1 MDLIRKV
8 NGILYSYV
16 EQMASQY
23 GIRLSR
29 FYLIEGEIEA
39 LLKNELRECCKDA
52 KEVNAE
58 YSEKEFEAWFNYK
71 YKNN

>member
-29 FYLIEGEIEA
+29 FYLIEGEIES
-39 LLKNELRECCKDA
+39 LLKNELRECYKDA

>member
-39 LLKNELRECCKDA
+39 LLKNELRECYKDA